1 MTTNSIKN
9 VLCLAEYYSMLRTI
23 CIMNIIAI
31 GYALNKLITAFT
43 SLGDVE
49 LFSVL
54 FVLAIVFQAMF
65 ISFFRKTKKE
75 YEVEKHKNRRL

>member
-9 VLCLAEYYSMLRTI
+9 VLCLAEYYSTLRTI

-31 GYALNKLITAFT
+31 GYAFSKLITAFKAHGDI
-43 SLGDVE
+43 SLFAA
-49 LFSVL
+49 LFIL
-54 FVLAIVFQAMF
+54 TIVFQAMF

-75 YEVEKHKNRRL
+75 YEVEKHKNRRI